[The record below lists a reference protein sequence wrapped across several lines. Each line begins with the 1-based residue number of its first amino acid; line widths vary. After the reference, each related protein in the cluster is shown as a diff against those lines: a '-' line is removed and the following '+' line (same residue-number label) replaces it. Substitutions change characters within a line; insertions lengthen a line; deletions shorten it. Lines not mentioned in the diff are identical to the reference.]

1 MNLRITL
8 SAFAMAA
15 LTACATTALDPA
27 AANVKPISAAQAKSC
42 EFVGAISAANM
53 NTLAKDPK
61 LDATNRA
68 YNDVASAG
76 GNSLLITDTD
86 LQGSASGI
94 GGTYSIT
101 GEAYK
106 CAG

>member
-1 MNLRITL
+1 MNLKSVFI
-8 SAFAMAA
+8 AIAA
-15 LTACATTALDPA
+15 TMLAACATTELDPA
-27 AANVKPISAAQAKSC
+27 AASVKTVSADQAKSC

-68 YNDVASAG
+68 YNDVASFS

-86 LQGSASGI
+86 LQVSTSGI

-106 CAG
+106 C